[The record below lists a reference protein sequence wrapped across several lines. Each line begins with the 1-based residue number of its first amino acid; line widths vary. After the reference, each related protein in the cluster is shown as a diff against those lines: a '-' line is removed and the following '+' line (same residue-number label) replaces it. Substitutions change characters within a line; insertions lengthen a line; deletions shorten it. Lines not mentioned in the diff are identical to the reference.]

1 MPAALARV
9 STLTYSGRLIGP
21 VVVGWCA
28 DAFGLTA
35 TLAGTLVLLA
45 GMLGMGLRAVGT
57 ARSA

>member
-1 MPAALARV
+1 MARV
-9 STLTYSGRLIGP
+9 STLTYSSLLIGP
-21 VVVGWCA
+21 VVVGRCA